1 MKQMF
6 HYTPIIKFRMIKL
19 LRFYP
24 VLILVT
30 VTSCTP
36 SPQYF
41 KYSNIVIPIREKII
55 PETAPIN
62 VPLSIYAYAS
72 APDGCWSNIHFVF
85 EQTDEKA
92 YELIAL
98 ADYESKGAC
107 PEVLVTG
114 DTVLTFTPV
123 RPGNHIITIW
133 KSSTTFDLDTI
144 KVGEFLPYK

>member
-1 MKQMF
+1 
-6 HYTPIIKFRMIKL
+6 MIKL
-19 LRFYP
+19 LKFYP
-24 VLILVT
+24 LLIFVMLA
-30 VTSCTP
+30 SCTP

-41 KYSNIVIPIREKII
+41 KYNNIVIPVEERII
-55 PETAPIN
+55 PETAPLN

-72 APDGCWSNIHFVF
+72 APDGCWSNIHFIF
-85 EQTDEKA
+85 EETDEKA
-92 YELIAL
+92 YDLVAL

-133 KSSTTFDLDTI
+133 KTSTTFDLDTI
-144 KVGEFLPYK
+144 KVGEAMTEK